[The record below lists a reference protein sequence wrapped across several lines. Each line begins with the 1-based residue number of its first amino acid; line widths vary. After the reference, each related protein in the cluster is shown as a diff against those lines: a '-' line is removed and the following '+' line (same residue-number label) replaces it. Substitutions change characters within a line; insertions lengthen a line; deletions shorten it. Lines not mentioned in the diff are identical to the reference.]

1 VRDMKFKKRVQVVRK
16 CLMRLDDEAFMNAL
30 FDIKEDYLIHMTGY
44 KDIVERVDK
53 FQDVLEERI
62 MKEAK

>member
-1 VRDMKFKKRVQVVRK
+1 MKFKKRVQVVRK